1 VKGGG
6 YRGNHNMIF
15 NRERLE
21 QTFVKRALNLYPLVV
36 YVIISG
42 IQLIRVTHPGLG
54 NDFKVFFESGRLVSK
69 GLSPYLKPEYLNGP
83 LHAFFWSLIVKFD
96 SELVLGA
103 LRLVSLILIPVVF
116 LQISQILGLHLHSR
130 EIFSLSA
137 LIQISSFNLTLIA
150 YGQVTLI
157 SASLL
162 LAALRAVSR
171 VNGNNSRSAVYSLLF
186 SSISIF
192 LLDYKPHLFL
202 FTLAYLFYIKIRILW
217 IYSLSFG
224 TAYFW
229 FTSHDDFTYI
239 REWIFNVTN
248 RSRGQLA
255 LGDQMTIFALPLSLK
270 ITIVIIVV
278 IIVGRLILVSGKKMN
293 LRDLYTPNSVFCF
306 TIFFPIVFG
315 PYVHPQDGILL
326 AMFVLAILFARTK
339 IFFRVLPLLLMGM
352 FLTWSVTSIG
362 VLIHSIEIVIVI
374 YLISSTLSIRISLSH
389 LTLCLAPSI
398 LFYGLSLSMEIG
410 QIRSAFYFVGLHGLT
425 VLLVLH
431 MIDQKTREQ
440 IK

>member
-1 VKGGG
+1 
-6 YRGNHNMIF
+6 MIS
-15 NRERLE
+15 R
-21 QTFVKRALNLYPLVV
+21 
-36 YVIISG
+36 
-42 IQLIRVTHPGLG
+42 IQLSRVTHPGLG
-54 NDFKVFFESGRLVSK
+54 YDFKVFFESGRLVSK
-69 GLSPYLKPEYLNGP
+69 GLSPYLQPECLNGP

-137 LIQISSFNLTLIA
+137 LIQISSFNLNLIA

-162 LAALRAVSR
+162 LVAFRVVSR
-171 VNGNNSRSAVYSLLF
+171 VNANNSRSTLYSLLF

-192 LLDYKPHLFL
+192 LLDNKPHLL
-202 FTLAYLFYIKIRILW
+202 FTLAYLFYIKIRVLW

-224 TAYFW
+224 TAYVW

-239 REWIFNVTN
+239 REWIFSVTN

-255 LGDQMTIFALPLSLK
+255 LGDKTTIFALPLFLK
-270 ITIVIIVV
+270 ITVVIIVV
-278 IIVGRLILVSGKKMN
+278 TIIGRLLLVSGKKLK
-293 LRDLYTPNSVFCF
+293 LRNLYTPNSVFCF

-339 IFFRVLPLLLMGM
+339 IFFRVLPPLLMGM
-352 FLTWSVTSIG
+352 FLIWSSTSIG
-362 VLIHSIEIVIVI
+362 VLILSIVIVIVI
-374 YLISSTLSIRISLSH
+374 YFISSTLSIRISSSH
-389 LTLCLAPSI
+389 LTLCLVPSI

-410 QIRSAFYFVGLHGLT
+410 QIRSAFYFVGLLGLT

-431 MIDQKTREQ
+431 MIDQKTCEQ
-440 IK
+440 IN